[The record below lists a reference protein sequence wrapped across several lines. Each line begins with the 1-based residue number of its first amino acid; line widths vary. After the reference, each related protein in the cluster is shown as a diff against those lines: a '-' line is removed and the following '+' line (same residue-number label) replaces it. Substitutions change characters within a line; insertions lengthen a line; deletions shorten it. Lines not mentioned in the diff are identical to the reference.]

1 MEATRDIV
9 IIGGGVIGSSIAY
22 FLKASP
28 GFTGSVTVLEKD
40 PTYEFGS
47 TARSWGG
54 VRQQFSTPENILI
67 SKFTEEFLADITRYL
82 GVDGDPVSVNFEER
96 GYLFL
101 AQEPHIPTLYANN
114 AIQRGLG
121 VNVALLDTDDL
132 ARGYPWLNVSDL
144 AGGSLGLS
152 GEGWLD
158 AYSLNQAFRK
168 KAISLG
174 AEYRAVAAIG
184 LERDGNS
191 VTSVRLGD
199 GSAIAAGRVV
209 NAAGPDAATVAGWIG
224 VDLPVRPRKRYAYSF
239 SCREPISGCPLV
251 IDPSGVH
258 FRPEGRQF
266 IAGCSPAAEDD
277 PDCTDFEIDYGWF
290 EEHIWPILA
299 HRVPAFEAIRME
311 RAWAGHYAYNLLDQ
325 NAVLGAH
332 PEIGNFYFANGFSGH
347 GLQQSPAVGR
357 AIAELIIHGEF
368 RSLDLSR
375 LGFERLVTGN
385 ALKERNIV

>member
-22 FLKASP
+22 FLKATP
-28 GFTGSVTVLEKD
+28 GFSGSVTVLEKD

-67 SKFTEEFLADITRYL
+67 SRFTEEFLREITHYL
-82 GVDGDPVSVNFEER
+82 GIDGSPVNVDFQER

-101 AQEPHIPTLYANN
+101 AEEPHIPTLYANN
-114 AIQRGLG
+114 VIQRSLG
-121 VNVALLDTDDL
+121 VNVGLLDQEDL
-132 ARGYPWLNVSDL
+132 KRGFPWLNVADL
-144 AGGSLGLS
+144 AGGSFGLS

-174 AEYRAVAAIG
+174 VEYRAIAAAG
-184 LERDGNS
+184 LD
-191 VTSVRLGD
+191 VTEGKVTAVRLAD
-199 GSAIAAGRVV
+199 ASRIAPGAVV
-209 NAAGPDAATVAGWIG
+209 NAAGPAAAAVAGWIG
-224 VDLPVRPRKRYAYSF
+224 IELPVRSRKRYAYSF
-239 SCREPISGCPLV
+239 SCREEITGCPLIV
-251 IDPSGVH
+251 DPSGVH

-266 IAGCSPAAEDD
+266 IAGCSPHPAND
-277 PDCTDFEIDYGWF
+277 PDCTDFDVDYSWF

-299 HRVPAFEAIRME
+299 HRVPAFESIRME

-325 NAVLGAH
+325 NAILGPH
-332 PEIGNFYFANGFSGH
+332 PEITNFYFANGFSGH

-357 AIAELIIHGEF
+357 AIAELITDGEY

-375 LGFERLVTGN
+375 FSYERIVTGH
-385 ALKERNIV
+385 AISEHNIV

>member
-121 VNVALLDTDDL
+121 VNVALLDADDL

-144 AGGSLGLS
+144 AGSSLGLS

-209 NAAGPDAATVAGWIG
+209 NAAGPAAATVAGWIG

-266 IAGCSPAAEDD
+266 IAGCSPAAEND

-357 AIAELIIHGEF
+357 AIAELIIHGEY

>member
-1 MEATRDIV
+1 MEATRDVVIV
-9 IIGGGVIGSSIAY
+9 GGGVIGSSIAY
-22 FLKASP
+22 FLKATP
-28 GFTGSVTVLEKD
+28 GFSGTVTVLERD
-40 PTYEFGS
+40 PSYEFGS

-54 VRQQFSTPENILI
+54 IRQQFSTPENILV
-67 SKFTEEFLADITRYL
+67 SRFTQEFLGQITRYL
-82 GVDGDPVSVNFEER
+82 GVDDVPVDVSYHEQ

-101 AQEPHIPTLYANN
+101 AEDRHIPRLYSNN
-114 AIQRGLG
+114 AIQRSLG
-121 VNVALLDTDDL
+121 VNVGLLDPDDL
-132 ARGYPWLNVSDL
+132 ARGFPWMNVADL

-174 AEYRAVAAIG
+174 VSYLAREAVGFECDRNRVSAV
-184 LERDGNS
+184 LLDDG
-191 VTSVRLGD
+191 TRLG
-199 GSAIAAGRVV
+199 AGHVV
-209 NAAGPDAATVAGWIG
+209 NAAGPAAAIVARWAGI
-224 VDLPVRPRKRYAYSF
+224 DLPVRPRKRFAYSF
-239 SCREPISGCPLV
+239 SCRTEITGCPLV

-266 IAGCSPAAEDD
+266 LAGCSPDPNND

-299 HRVPAFEAIRME
+299 HRVPAFEAIKLE
-311 RAWAGHYAYNLLDQ
+311 NAWAGHYAYNTLDQ
-325 NAVLGAH
+325 NAVLGPH
-332 PEIGNFYFANGFSGH
+332 PEIRNFYFANGFSGH

-357 AIAELIIHGEF
+357 AIAELITYGQY

-375 LGFERLVTGN
+375 FSFDRMVTGD
-385 ALKERNIV
+385 AISEHNIV

>member
-1 MEATRDIV
+1 MEATQDI
-9 IIGGGVIGSSIAY
+9 IIVGGGVIGSSIAY
-22 FLKASP
+22 FLKSSD
-28 GFTGSVTVLEKD
+28 GFNGTITVIEKD
-40 PTYEFGS
+40 PGYEFGS

-54 VRQQFSTPENILI
+54 IRQQFSTPENILM
-67 SKFTEEFLADITRYL
+67 SRFMQEFLGQISRYL
-82 GVDGDPVSVNFEER
+82 AVDDVPVDVGYREH

-101 AQEPHIPTLYANN
+101 AEDRHIPQLYSNN
-114 AIQRGLG
+114 AVQKGLG
-121 VNVALLDTDDL
+121 VNVGLLDTEDL
-132 ARGYPWLNVSDL
+132 SRGYPWMNVSDL

-174 AEYRAVAAIG
+174 VQFLPAEAVG
-184 LERDGNS
+184 LEMAGKQITAVQLS
-191 VTSVRLGD
+191 D
-199 GSAIAAGRVV
+199 GSRLKSGIVV
-209 NAAGPDAATVAGWIG
+209 NAAGAAAAETARWAGI
-224 VDLPVRPRKRYAYSF
+224 DLPVRPRKRFAFTF
-239 SCREPISGCPLV
+239 SCRTEVTGCPLV

-266 IAGCSPAAEDD
+266 LTGCSPDPEND

-299 HRVPAFEAIRME
+299 HRVPAFEAIKLKN
-311 RAWAGHYAYNLLDQ
+311 AWAGHYAYNLLDQ
-325 NAVLGAH
+325 NAILGPH
-332 PEIGNFYFANGFSGH
+332 PDITNFHFANGFSGH

-357 AIAELIIHGEF
+357 GIAELITHGEY

-375 LGFERLVTGN
+375 FSFSRVMSGDAILEH
-385 ALKERNIV
+385 NIV

>member
-9 IIGGGVIGSSIAY
+9 IIGGGVIGSAIAY
-22 FLKASP
+22 FLTAAP
-28 GFTGSVTVLEKD
+28 GFAGTVTVLEKD
-40 PTYEFGS
+40 PSYEFGS

-67 SKFTEEFLADITRYL
+67 SRFTEEFLGEITRHL
-82 GVDGDPVSVNFEER
+82 GIDDTPVDVNFRER

-101 AQEPHIPTLYANN
+101 AEDHHIPQLYSNN

-121 VNVALLDTDDL
+121 VNVALLDQDDL
-132 ARGYPWLNVSDL
+132 ARGYPWMNVHDL

-174 AEYRAVAAIG
+174 AEYRAVEAVG
-184 LERDGNS
+184 LDRAESRILA
-191 VTSVRLGD
+191 VRLAD
-199 GSAIAAGRVV
+199 GSRIAAGAVV
-209 NAAGPDAATVAGWIG
+209 NAAGPAAATVAAWAKI
-224 VDLPVRPRKRYAYSF
+224 DLPVRSRKRFAYSF
-239 SCREPISGCPLV
+239 SCRSEISGCPLV

-258 FRPEGRQF
+258 FRPEGMQF
-266 IAGCSPAAEDD
+266 LAGCSPDPAND

-299 HRVPAFEAIRME
+299 HRVPAFEAIKLE
-311 RAWAGHYAYNLLDQ
+311 NAWAGHYAYNLLDQ
-325 NAVLGAH
+325 NAVLGPH
-332 PEIGNFYFANGFSGH
+332 PEIANFYFANGFSGH

-357 AIAELIIHGEF
+357 AIAELIVHGEY
-368 RSLDLSR
+368 RGLDLSR
-375 LGFERLVTGN
+375 LSFSRLVTGE
-385 ALKERNIV
+385 AVSEHNIV

>member
-67 SKFTEEFLADITRYL
+67 SKFTEEFLGDITRYL
-82 GVDGDPVSVNFEER
+82 GVDGGPVSVNFEER

-101 AQEPHIPTLYANN
+101 AQEPHIPTLYSNN

-121 VNVALLDTDDL
+121 VNVALLDADDL
-132 ARGYPWLNVSDL
+132 AKGYPWLNVSDL

-174 AEYRAVAAIG
+174 AEYRAVAATG
-184 LERDGNS
+184 LDHDGNR
-191 VTSVRLGD
+191 VTAVRLSD
-199 GSAIAAGRVV
+199 GTSIRAGRVV
-209 NAAGPDAATVAGWIG
+209 NAAGPAAATIASWIG
-224 VDLPVRPRKRYAYSF
+224 IDLPVRPRKRYAYSF
-239 SCREPISGCPLV
+239 SCRTEITGCPLI

-266 IAGCSPAAEDD
+266 IAGCSPAADND
-277 PDCTDFEIDYGWF
+277 PDSTDFEIDYGWF

-325 NAVLGAH
+325 NAILGAH
-332 PEIGNFYFANGFSGH
+332 PEIDNFYFANGFSGH

-357 AIAELIIHGEF
+357 AIAELITYGEY

-375 LGFERLVTGN
+375 LGFERLLTGN

>member
-9 IIGGGVIGSSIAY
+9 IIGGGVIGSAIAY
-22 FLKASP
+22 FLTAAP
-28 GFTGSVTVLEKD
+28 GFAGTVTVLEKD
-40 PTYEFGS
+40 PSYEFGS

-67 SKFTEEFLADITRYL
+67 SRFTEEFLGEITRHL
-82 GVDGDPVSVNFEER
+82 GIDDTPVDVNFRER

-101 AQEPHIPTLYANN
+101 AEDRHIPQLYSNN

-121 VNVALLDTDDL
+121 VNVALLDQDDL
-132 ARGYPWLNVSDL
+132 ARGYPWMNVHDL

-174 AEYRAVAAIG
+174 AEYRAVEAVG
-184 LERDGNS
+184 LDRAESRILA
-191 VTSVRLGD
+191 VRLAD
-199 GSAIAAGRVV
+199 GSRIAAGAVV
-209 NAAGPDAATVAGWIG
+209 NAAGPAAATVAAWAKI
-224 VDLPVRPRKRYAYSF
+224 DLPVRSRKRFAYSF
-239 SCREPISGCPLV
+239 SCRSEISGCPLV

-258 FRPEGRQF
+258 FRPEGAQF
-266 IAGCSPAAEDD
+266 LAGCSPDPAND

-299 HRVPAFEAIRME
+299 HRVPAFEAIKLE
-311 RAWAGHYAYNLLDQ
+311 NAWAGHYAYNLLDQ
-325 NAVLGAH
+325 NAVLGPH
-332 PEIGNFYFANGFSGH
+332 PEIANFYFANGFSGH

-357 AIAELIIHGEF
+357 AIAELIVHGEY

-375 LGFERLVTGN
+375 LSFSRLVTGE
-385 ALKERNIV
+385 AVSEHNIV

>member
-191 VTSVRLGD
+191 VTSVRLG
-199 GSAIAAGRVV
+199 V

>member
-357 AIAELIIHGEF
+357 AIAELIIHGEY